1 MTQKVNLGYQWLTQ
15 QTIRFDPRLS
25 LELDEVLQVRILNL
39 FVSPQSSRGLWNWS
53 TSGWGKS

>member
-25 LELDEVLQVRILNL
+25 LELNEVLHVRILKL
-39 FVSPQSSRGLWNWS
+39 VRFASIVQGIVDLEYIKL
-53 TSGWGKS
+53 G